1 MKVIIATLLGAAL
14 FGAATYGLLAIFA
27 NWYGPRYIRSDADIN
42 EVFLPMFVVQVVSVA
57 AGAALG
63 FWWARRQRERAI
75 GAT

>member
-14 FGAATYGLLAIFA
+14 FGAATYGLLAMFA

-42 EVFLPMFVVQVVSVA
+42 AVFLPMFVVQVVSVA

-63 FWWARRQRERAI
+63 FWWARRQRGQAR
-75 GAT
+75 GKT